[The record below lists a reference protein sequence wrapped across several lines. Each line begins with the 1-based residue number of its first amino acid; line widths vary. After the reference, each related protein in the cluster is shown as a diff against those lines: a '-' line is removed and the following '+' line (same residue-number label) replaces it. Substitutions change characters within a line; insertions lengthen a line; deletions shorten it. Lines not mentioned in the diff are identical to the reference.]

1 MTRFSLWYLIVAI
14 LALPLFA
21 GIIPFID
28 RSFLNIFSSLTSLL
42 LIAYIFRYHLFDYK
56 SLLILV
62 SIFLILFIQY
72 SKTALEY
79 GVSNG
84 MATYMRYF
92 LYFLLAYGISRRG
105 LSRKE
110 FEKILILSIIISLI
124 SIAIGIFGSRYMW
137 TNAYLRLM
145 GASHSPA
152 ALALQLSINLVLIA
166 GYFSIIREKSYI
178 LNMKDYFIIFSG
190 IIIFY
195 AMLDTGS
202 RQPLLGIISMLLF
215 ILFVYKTKY
224 FFALVTAAGLY
235 VFLAFDLS
243 FLLDNRLIFT
253 TVRILSVDINEFS
266 DVRDGS
272 ILSRINYFVVGFNHV
287 LENNFYF
294 GEGLN
299 AFPTIYYQNTGI
311 PRVAPHNDFLLIFVE
326 FGFVGLMIFLILFAF
341 FFIKCLKRKQYFT
354 LSILVFWLAGL
365 SLNNSL
371 YYHSVFI
378 LFLIILLMEN
388 KLNQSKRSNAI

>member
-1 MTRFSLWYLIVAI
+1 MARFSLWYLLVAV

-28 RSFLNIFSSLTSLL
+28 RSFLNIFSSSTSLL
-42 LIAYIFRYHLFDYK
+42 LIVYIFRNYLFDYK

-62 SIFLILFIQY
+62 SVFSLLFIQY

-79 GVSNG
+79 GISNG

-105 LSRKE
+105 LSKKE
-110 FEKILILSIIISLI
+110 FEKILISSIIISLI

-152 ALALQLSINLVLIA
+152 ALALQLSINLVLMA
-166 GYFSIIREKSYI
+166 GYFSIIKERSSI

-215 ILFVYKTKY
+215 ILFVHKTKY
-224 FFALVTAAGLY
+224 FIALASAAGIY

-253 TVRILSVDINEFS
+253 TVRIFSVDINEFS
-266 DVRDGS
+266 DIKDGS
-272 ILSRINYFVVGFNHV
+272 ILSRINYFIVGFNHV
-287 LENNFYF
+287 IENNFFF

-299 AFPTIYYQNTGI
+299 AFPTIYQQYTGT

-326 FGFVGLMIFLILFAF
+326 FGFVGLLVFLILLSI
-341 FFIKCLKRKQYFT
+341 FFIKSLKRKQYFT
-354 LSILVFWLAGL
+354 LSVLVFWLAGM

-388 KLNQSKRSNAI
+388 NLDQSKRANAI